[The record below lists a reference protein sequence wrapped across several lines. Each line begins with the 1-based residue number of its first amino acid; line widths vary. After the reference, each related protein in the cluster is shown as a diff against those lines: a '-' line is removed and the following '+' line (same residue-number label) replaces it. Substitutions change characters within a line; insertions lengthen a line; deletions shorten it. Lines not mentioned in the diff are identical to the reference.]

1 MAITGDKPK
10 SIKTLGLAVDIPV
23 IVTADGTGV
32 GTLASLSHWVND
44 TAKSGKKLG
53 ASVFTVKADG
63 TGLQLNV
70 AQGSLPADKWA
81 VVKFLAATDITPA

>member
-10 SIKTLGLAVDIPV
+10 SIKTFGFAVDIP
-23 IVTADGTGV
+23 ILVTADGTGA
-32 GTLASLSHWVND
+32 GTLAVLGHWSND

-53 ASVFTVKADG
+53 ACVYTVKADG
-63 TGLQLNV
+63 TGLQLNI

-81 VVKFLAATDITPA
+81 VIKAASANDITPA